1 MVTLTRLEDDA
12 PVDISDEQL
21 QAVAQQLTEAL
32 DKEDEELA
40 NGANDTTTTAT
51 GVSSNMNTI
60 ARTKEEDDSEAEDSD
75 AELEDSDYEDD
86 FNENETILERLDALK
101 DIIPLEHRIALLQ
114 SCSTGVSLLQK
125 SMLKLGSGLWILG
138 SSVLLLGVPLGIAIV
153 GEQKLLELENQMSL
167 QQYSSDLLTG
177 ESKEGE
183 AAKA

>member
-1 MVTLTRLEDDA
+1 MVTLTRVEDDA
-12 PVDISDEQL
+12 AVDLSDEQL

-40 NGANDTTTTAT
+40 NETNDTTTTAT
-51 GVSSNMNTI
+51 GASSNNTI
-60 ARTKEEDDSEAEDSD
+60 ARTKEEDDSEVEDSD
-75 AELEDSDYEDD
+75 AEAEDSDFEDD
-86 FNENETILERLDALK
+86 FDANETLLERLDALK
-101 DIIPLEHRIALLQ
+101 DIISPEQRTFLLQ
-114 SCSTGVSLLQK
+114 TYSSGVSLLQK

-153 GEQKLLELENQMSL
+153 GEQQLLELENQMNM

-177 ESKEGE
+177 ESKDG